1 VQRAT
6 TGLAV
11 GEPAGVP
18 ATQPPVG
25 ATLAKLQPPACQQS
39 HPAGL
44 ERLRTIARSP
54 TLVQTRT
61 PTISHAPIA
70 TAPRVGPSNPAATTS
85 RKTDSTAAG
94 RSTATPTRRF
104 PTLLPHLE
112 PATTCARRRW
122 RRRAAPTVHPC
133 ARCSPP
139 RRPSSPTGSTCHP
152 APGSGRADQILHR
165 DPDSPARRKFAGQ
178 CRAQGPSGAY
188 RIDGAYAAAPP
199 PHSQGRSSQGSS
211 PRPAI
216 PRPGGRGIGTTAPS
230 ATVKR
235 AWRVTRTHH
244 PSRR

>member
-1 VQRAT
+1 MACSGPPP
-6 TGLAV
+6 GLPSASRSASRRRSHRLARRSRSSSRRHASSRIQ
-11 GEPAGVP
+11 PASS
-18 ATQPPVG
+18 A
-25 ATLAKLQPPACQQS
+25 S
-39 HPAGL
+39 
-44 ERLRTIARSP
+44 ARSPAPP

-70 TAPRVGPSNPAATTS
+70 TAPRGGAHNPAATTS

-94 RSTATPTRRF
+94 RSTASPARRF

-152 APGSGRADQILHR
+152 APGSGRADHVLHR
-165 DPDSPARRKFAGQ
+165 DPRQPGQKKSSPASVEPKVRPVLTGLTARTP
-178 CRAQGPSGAY
+178 RH
-188 RIDGAYAAAPP
+188 
-199 PHSQGRSSQGSS
+199 PHHTVKEVLHRGSS

-216 PRPGGRGIGTTAPS
+216 PRPGGRGTGATAAS
-230 ATVKR
+230 ATVN
-235 AWRVTRTHH
+235 A
-244 PSRR
+244 PGA